1 VAQEGFVFSRAAKV
15 NVELEQGEFVEF
27 EGVRLHYLARGEGR
41 PVLLLHGNSGFAHD
55 FAAVLET
62 LDASEF
68 RAYAF
73 DRPGHGYSERPAH
86 DGAMSS
92 QARLLRGALSK
103 LGVRRPVLVGH
114 SWGGALALAYAL
126 QFPEDVS
133 SLVLLAP
140 AVYPEEDVY
149 AAQRLLVEI
158 PVLSDLFIRASDTFI
173 RAEIKRNLERAFSPD
188 ALPLE
193 YLQVAESLW
202 SRPSQV
208 RAFMQDEYGYNPAV
222 ELLARRYDKLRV
234 PTLILTGDSD
244 ELVKPER
251 HAYPLHRS
259 MEHSGLSVIPA
270 AGHMLPHTR
279 PGAVVKAIRSACGE
293 VSPAQESL

>member
-1 VAQEGFVFSRAAKV
+1 MFSWAAKTEV
-15 NVELEQGEFVEF
+15 DLETGEFVEV
-27 EGVRLHYLARGEGR
+27 EGVRLHYLSRGEGR
-41 PVLLLHGNSGFAHD
+41 PVVLLHGNSGFAHD
-55 FAAVLET
+55 FAAVLEA
-62 LDASEF
+62 LDPSEF
-68 RAYAF
+68 RAFAF
-73 DRPGHGYSERPAH
+73 DRPGHGYSERPPH

-92 QARLLRGALSK
+92 QARLLRGALST
-103 LGVRRPVLVGH
+103 LGVRSPVVVGH

-126 QFPEDVS
+126 QFPEETAA
-133 SLVLLAP
+133 LVLLAP
-140 AVYPEEDVY
+140 AVYREEDVY

-193 YLQVAESLW
+193 YLHAAESFW

-222 ELLARRYDKLRV
+222 EALAQRYDKVRV
-234 PTLILTGDSD
+234 PTLIVTVDAD

-279 PGAVVKAIRSACGE
+279 PEAVVNAIRTATLKAGTI
-293 VSPAQESL
+293 QE